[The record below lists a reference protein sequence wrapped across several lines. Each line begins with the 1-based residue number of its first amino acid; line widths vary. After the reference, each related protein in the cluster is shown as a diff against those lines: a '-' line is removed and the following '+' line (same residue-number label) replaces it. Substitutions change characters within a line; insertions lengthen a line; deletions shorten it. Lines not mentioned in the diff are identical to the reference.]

1 MIPILWF
8 VVIRLRLRCTYCT
21 VPKNCGTTIHS
32 RYVFRCDTKSY
43 RVARELASAS
53 SQPTPFLSELQDL
66 GSILGSY
73 RHGRDRRGMSLATTF
88 FRRGPGF
95 TARNGTRKD
104 MLEVNETLMTFLLGV
119 DSRWRC
125 ALRFPRY
132 RWATE
137 SFRFEELHSQVMEP
151 LYIEQ
156 FRARII
162 VSSKNWHLP

>member
-1 MIPILWF
+1 MSSDVIL
-8 VVIRLRLRCTYCT
+8 I
-21 VPKNCGTTIHS
+21 
-32 RYVFRCDTKSY
+32 SY
-43 RVARELASAS
+43 RVARELAPAS

-162 VSSKNWHLP
+162 VSSKN